1 MARRDSSSR
10 SKHLVR
16 GSCARV
22 PALTVSRPVLLRDGR
37 DQDFRRLIHGLLA
50 FFARHSALREG
61 HGAFVGLTGI
71 EYATLISVRHL
82 SAGGEVGVI
91 ELAKHLHL
99 SGAFTS
105 TIINRLLIMGLI
117 SKETHP
123 RDRRRVLLDVTSA
136 GSDLLDKLAPTQMQV
151 NDIQFGV
158 LGEREFELLLSLTE
172 RLVKSSDEAIALQ
185 NYLLGRRDDSAVECK
200 NVASRKERLWQ

>member
-1 MARRDSSSR
+1 MAR
-10 SKHLVR
+10 SKSQRLVHEP
-16 GSCARV
+16 SARV
-22 PALTVSRPVLLRDGR
+22 SALTVSRPALLRNGS
-37 DQDFRRLIHGLLA
+37 DQDFRRLIHGFLALL
-50 FFARHSALREG
+50 ARHSALREG

-82 SAGGEVGVI
+82 SARGEVGVV

-117 SKETHP
+117 SKETRP

-136 GSDLLDKLAPTQMQV
+136 GSDLLDKLAPTQMRV
-151 NDIQFGV
+151 NDTQFGV
-158 LGEREFELLLSLTE
+158 LSEREFELLLNLTE
-172 RLVKSSDEAIALQ
+172 RLVRSSDEAIALQ
-185 NYLLGRRDDSAVECK
+185 NYLLGRRDDNAVECK
-200 NVASRKERLWQ
+200 NVASRKERRSQ